1 MARFDLPAG
10 SAPQVLVNA
19 GGSQMPDDRAE
30 VHIDPARNEISG
42 SARSGGFCYQDDHYS
57 VYFVAE
63 FDRPFAHW
71 GTWSRALLSPGATQA
86 SDIGVL
92 LTHVDPIP
100 NVPLTIP
107 GNPSL
112 TARAGAYVGFTAD
125 DGATVRMRVGISFVS
140 VEKAR
145 ANLHAENPSWDF
157 DAVRAAA
164 RARWNRRSEER
175 RVGKEW
181 VRTCR
186 SGWSPDEK

>member
-1 MARFDLPAG
+1 
-10 SAPQVLVNA
+10 
-19 GGSQMPDDRAE
+19 MPDDRAE

-86 SDIGVL
+86 SDLGVL

-107 GNPSL
+107 GNPS
-112 TARAGAYVGFTAD
+112 
-125 DGATVRMRVGISFVS
+125 
-140 VEKAR
+140 
-145 ANLHAENPSWDF
+145 
-157 DAVRAAA
+157 
-164 RARWNRRSEER
+164 RSEER
-175 RVGKEW
+175 RVGKEC
-181 VRTCR
+181 VGTCR
-186 SGWSPDEK
+186 SRWSPNH